1 MFLPPELPAEKPV
14 SSSEANEFG
23 TGALSGAAGSAT
35 LGLSAENQPVSS
47 SEVSEFETGT
57 PCEAAGSFHF
67 GFAFENS

>member
-23 TGALSGAAGSAT
+23 TGALSGA